1 MLLFRAQR
9 TGSVAID
16 DPKAVFEEQYQLK
29 EKRSPLG
36 LSLFAFKLAFPKAAP
51 LLGIFQ
57 TIASRFTPRF

>member
-1 MLLFRAQR
+1 M
-9 TGSVAID
+9 AID